1 MKTISKDRAYLQK
14 LQDYYAT
21 HKTLSSFSSIA
32 ILLGFRSKNAVAALV
47 SRLRLLGYLDR
58 TPDHR
63 LKPGKRFFER
73 ELAESTVQAGYPTP
87 ALEEKTEAL
96 TIDDFLVEKPSE
108 TVLVKVK
115 GDSMVDAG
123 IMAGDMVVVEKRSTA
138 SIGDIVVAMIDNEF
152 TLKTLAL
159 ENNQYVLVPAN
170 KAYPVLRPAQGL
182 EIFGV
187 VVGQFRKYC

>member
-1 MKTISKDRAYLQK
+1 MKTISKDREYLRK
-14 LQDYYAT
+14 LQDYYAE

-32 ILLGFRSKNAVAALV
+32 ALLGFRSKNAVAALV
-47 SRLRLLGYLDR
+47 SRLRLLGYLDQ

-73 ELAESTVQAGYPTP
+73 ELAGSTVQAGSPTP
-87 ALEEKTEAL
+87 ALEENTEAL

-115 GDSMVDAG
+115 GDSMRDAG
-123 IMAGDMVVVEKRSTA
+123 IVAGDIVVVEKRSA
-138 SIGDIVVAMIDNEF
+138 ANVGDIVVAIIDNEF
-152 TLKTLAL
+152 TLKTLGR
-159 ENNQYVLVPAN
+159 ENNQYILIPAN
-170 KAYPVLRPAQGL
+170 TAYPVLRPFEGF

-187 VVGQFRKYC
+187 VVGQFRKYG

>member
-1 MKTISKDRAYLQK
+1 M
-14 LQDYYAT
+14 
-21 HKTLSSFSSIA
+21 
-32 ILLGFRSKNAVAALV
+32 AALV
-47 SRLRLLGYLDR
+47 SRLCLLGYLDR

-123 IMAGDMVVVEKRSTA
+123 IMAGDMVVVAKRSTA
-138 SIGDIVVAMIDNEF
+138 NIGDIVVAMIDNEF
-152 TLKTLAL
+152 TLKTLGL

-170 KAYPVLRPAQGL
+170 KAYPVLRPPQGL